1 MDLVSFAENFIYLL
15 FKLRE
20 EDRSLSERAIEYFW
34 TNMLLRKNSFREN
47 YFDVFEEFA
56 LFGKSGIERAALI
69 EKALKEII
77 SRYPRFRFI
86 DYKGKYVWIFSE
98 GPELLQKT
106 CAYVDSFVDQL
117 AMKDIFDKSGSLYE
131 ALLSVS
137 MESDL
142 LEVGSDAPPQVLDS
156 MVELLDVRRGMS
168 IYDPS
173 TGFGRTLYGIFKNN
187 TLENLEYA
195 GLEADPY
202 RHRIGKIALILLGL
216 NAVNLKQGD
225 PLARPEDYS
234 LLSNS
239 QYDRVILEPPSSE
252 RLLSYRIKTGYL
264 TRGILE
270 VTKVPGSQ
278 WSYIKHGIECL
289 KPTGKMVSLIETRAL
304 ENPICEIVDNDWL
317 EAVIELPVGKG
328 NFLRRETSI
337 LVINKSKPTQRKEKV
352 LLVVPES
359 ERQIDWFDI
368 RNPIDWPS
376 RFTEQYRGW
385 HSEPNRSGIVSIQAI
400 TANGYTLRPRDY
412 AISAGMP
419 RRKKVS
425 FEELINAPMIE
436 LKEIGEF
443 ITGRNPD
450 RVGYGPEH
458 GLNSETPLHG
468 KMKSGRIYIL
478 ERVSTDSEGVIDL
491 YRSASQ
497 LRTPL
502 EVTES
507 GILRKSDIVISV
519 WSGEESVGIFGDILD
534 DETVILSRDHVVLR
548 VREEYDALEV
558 LRVLRSDYGKHL
570 IHKAKADMFF
580 GGMSFDALEEMRIPD
595 IVRKK

>member
-1 MDLVSFAENFIYLL
+1 MDLASFAENFVYLL

-20 EDRSLSERAIEYFW
+20 EDRSLSERAIEYLW

-56 LFGKSGIERAALI
+56 LFGKSGIERAVLI

-86 DYKGKYVWIFSE
+86 EYEGRYVWIFSE

-106 CAYVDSFVDQL
+106 CAYADSFVDRL
-117 AMKDIFDKSGSLYE
+117 AMVDIFKKSGSLYE

-142 LEVGSDAPPQVLDS
+142 LEGDSAAPPQVIDS
-156 MVELLDVRRGMS
+156 MVELLDVHHGMS
-168 IYDPS
+168 IYDPA
-173 TGFGRTLYGIFKNN
+173 TGFGRILYGIFKNN

-202 RHRIGKIALILLGL
+202 RHRIGKMALILLGL

-225 PLARPEDYS
+225 PLARPEDGS

-252 RLLSYRIKTGYL
+252 KLLSFRIKTGYV
-264 TRGILE
+264 TRDNLE
-270 VTKVPGSQ
+270 VSKVPGSQ

-289 KPTGKMVSLIETRAL
+289 KPTGKMVSLIETIAL
-304 ENPICEIVDNDWL
+304 EDPVREIVDNDWL

-337 LVINKSKPTQRKEKV
+337 LLINKSKPDQRRGKV

-359 ERQIDWFDI
+359 EKQIDWFDI

-376 RFTEQYRGW
+376 RLTEQYREW
-385 HSEPNRSGIVSIQAI
+385 VSRPNRSGIVSIQTIA
-400 TANGYTLRPRDY
+400 ANGYTLRPRDY
-412 AISAGMP
+412 AISAGLP
-419 RRKKVS
+419 GRKEVS
-425 FEELINAPMIE
+425 YEELINAPMIE

-443 ITGRNPD
+443 ITGGNPE
-450 RVGYGPEH
+450 RVGYDRENGM
-458 GLNSETPLHG
+458 NSETPLHG
-468 KMKSGRIYIL
+468 DEESGRIYLL
-478 ERVSTDSEGVIDL
+478 ERVATDSEGVIDL
-491 YRSASQ
+491 YRSTRHS
-497 LRTPL
+497 RTQL
-502 EVTES
+502 EVAES
-507 GILRKSDIVISV
+507 RTLRKSDIVICV
-519 WSGEESVGIFGDILD
+519 GPGAEGVGILGDILD
-534 DETVILSRDHVVLR
+534 DETVILSREHVALR
-548 VREEYDALEV
+548 VREEYDPLEV
-558 LRVLRSDYGKHL
+558 LRVLRSDYGRHL
-570 IHKAKADMFF
+570 IREAKAAIFLS
-580 GGMSFDALEEMRIPD
+580 GMGIDALEEIRIPD

>member
-1 MDLVSFAENFIYLL
+1 MDLASFAENFVYLL

-56 LFGKSGIERAALI
+56 LFGKSGIERAVLI

-86 DYKGKYVWIFSE
+86 EYEGRYVWIFSE

-106 CAYVDSFVDQL
+106 CAYVDSFVDRL
-117 AMKDIFDKSGSLYE
+117 AMVDIFKKSGSLYE

-142 LEVGSDAPPQVLDS
+142 LEGDSAAPPQVIDS
-156 MVELLDVRRGMS
+156 MVELLDVQHGMS

-173 TGFGRTLYGIFKNN
+173 TGFGRILYGIFKNN

-225 PLARPEDYS
+225 PLARPEDCS

-239 QYDRVILEPPSSE
+239 QYDRVIIEPPSSE
-252 RLLSYRIKTGYL
+252 KLLSFRIKTGYV
-264 TRGILE
+264 TRDNLE
-270 VTKVPGSQ
+270 VSKVPGSQ

-289 KPTGKMVSLIETRAL
+289 KPTGKMVSLIETIAL
-304 ENPICEIVDNDWL
+304 EDPVREIVDNDWL

-337 LVINKSKPTQRKEKV
+337 LLINKSKPDQRRGKV

-376 RFTEQYRGW
+376 RLTEQYREW
-385 HSEPNRSGIVSIQAI
+385 VSRPNRSGIVSIQTIA
-400 TANGYTLRPRDY
+400 ANGYTLRPRDY
-412 AISAGMP
+412 AISAGLP
-419 RRKKVS
+419 GRKEVS
-425 FEELINAPMIE
+425 YEELINAPMIE

-443 ITGRNPD
+443 ITGGNPE
-450 RVGYGPEH
+450 RVGYDRENGM
-458 GLNSETPLHG
+458 NSETPLHG
-468 KMKSGRIYIL
+468 DEESGRIYLL
-478 ERVSTDSEGVIDL
+478 ERVATDSEGVIDL
-491 YRSASQ
+491 YRSTRHS
-497 LRTPL
+497 RTQL
-502 EVTES
+502 EVAES
-507 GILRKSDIVISV
+507 STLRKSDIVICV
-519 WSGEESVGIFGDILD
+519 GPGAEGVGILGDILD
-534 DETVILSRDHVVLR
+534 DETVILSREHVALR
-548 VREEYDALEV
+548 VREEYDPLEV
-558 LRVLRSDYGKHL
+558 LRVLRSDYGRHL
-570 IHKAKADMFF
+570 IREAKAAIFLS
-580 GGMSFDALEEMRIPD
+580 GMGIDALEEMKIPD

>member
-86 DYKGKYVWIFSE
+86 DYEGRYVWIFSE

-142 LEVGSDAPPQVLDS
+142 LEGGSDAPPQVIDS
-156 MVELLDVRRGMS
+156 MVELLDVQHGMS

-252 RLLSYRIKTGYL
+252 KLLSYRIKTGYL

-270 VTKVPGSQ
+270 VSKVPG
-278 WSYIKHGIECL
+278 
-289 KPTGKMVSLIETRAL
+289 
-304 ENPICEIVDNDWL
+304 
-317 EAVIELPVGKG
+317 
-328 NFLRRETSI
+328 
-337 LVINKSKPTQRKEKV
+337 
-352 LLVVPES
+352 
-359 ERQIDWFDI
+359 
-368 RNPIDWPS
+368 
-376 RFTEQYRGW
+376 
-385 HSEPNRSGIVSIQAI
+385 
-400 TANGYTLRPRDY
+400 
-412 AISAGMP
+412 
-419 RRKKVS
+419 
-425 FEELINAPMIE
+425 
-436 LKEIGEF
+436 
-443 ITGRNPD
+443 
-450 RVGYGPEH
+450 
-458 GLNSETPLHG
+458 
-468 KMKSGRIYIL
+468 
-478 ERVSTDSEGVIDL
+478 
-491 YRSASQ
+491 
-497 LRTPL
+497 
-502 EVTES
+502 
-507 GILRKSDIVISV
+507 
-519 WSGEESVGIFGDILD
+519 
-534 DETVILSRDHVVLR
+534 
-548 VREEYDALEV
+548 
-558 LRVLRSDYGKHL
+558 
-570 IHKAKADMFF
+570 
-580 GGMSFDALEEMRIPD
+580 
-595 IVRKK
+595 

>member
-1 MDLVSFAENFIYLL
+1 
-15 FKLRE
+15 
-20 EDRSLSERAIEYFW
+20 
-34 TNMLLRKNSFREN
+34 
-47 YFDVFEEFA
+47 
-56 LFGKSGIERAALI
+56 
-69 EKALKEII
+69 
-77 SRYPRFRFI
+77 
-86 DYKGKYVWIFSE
+86 
-98 GPELLQKT
+98 
-106 CAYVDSFVDQL
+106 
-117 AMKDIFDKSGSLYE
+117 MKDIFDKSGSLYE

-142 LEVGSDAPPQVLDS
+142 LEGGSDAPPQVIDS
-156 MVELLDVRRGMS
+156 MVELLDVRHGMS

-225 PLARPEDYS
+225 PLTRPEDYS

-239 QYDRVILEPPSSE
+239 RYDRVILEPPSSE
-252 RLLSYRIKTGYL
+252 KLLSYRIKTGYL

-270 VTKVPGSQ
+270 VSKVPGSQ

-337 LVINKSKPTQRKEKV
+337 LLINKSKPTQRKGKV

-376 RFTEQYRGW
+376 RLTEQYREW
-385 HSEPNRSGIVSIQAI
+385 VSRPNRSGIVSIQTIA
-400 TANGYTLRPRDY
+400 ANGYTLRPRDY
-412 AISAGMP
+412 AISAGLP
-419 RRKKVS
+419 GRKEVGY
-425 FEELINAPMIE
+425 EELINAPMIE

-443 ITGRNPD
+443 ITGRNPE

-468 KMKSGRIYIL
+468 KKESGRIYIL
-478 ERVSTDSEGVIDL
+478 ERLKTDSEGVIDL

-502 EVTES
+502 EVTEP
-507 GILRKSDIVISV
+507 GTLRKSDIVISV

-534 DETVILSRDHVVLR
+534 DETVILSRDHVALR
-548 VREEYDALEV
+548 VREEYDPLEV
-558 LRVLRSDYGKHL
+558 LRVLRSDYGRHL
-570 IHKAKADMFF
+570 IREAKAAIFLS
-580 GGMSFDALEEMRIPD
+580 GMGIDALEEMKIPD